1 MTTKVNEQ
9 PELGMAGLEEDEVE
23 VGTAVAAREHRD
35 LPDVQRPAAL
45 PEVGKM
51 MEAALAQGPDGVEAL
66 ERLVDMQMRILDRQA
81 ESGLTVALADF
92 KAACPE
98 IQKTKRVK
106 YATSSGKQVDFHYAP
121 LGAIQKTVDPVL
133 HRFGL
138 SYTFDTEDTDG
149 KAVTIRG
156 RLQHVDGAY
165 RESTVTLPVAGMQD
179 SPAQRYAG
187 TITYG
192 KRYVLSALL
201 GITIEDDVDGQQ
213 PGDPDPIDEEEW
225 KELERLIDESGADL
239 PKFCAYFKLDSLAD
253 MPGTRLA
260 EARRMLRA
268 KIAKADK

>member
-1 MTTKVNEQ
+1 MSTQTEI
-9 PELGMAGLEEDEVE
+9 G
-23 VGTAVAAREHRD
+23 GTAVATREEVD

-45 PEVGKM
+45 PEVGKL
-51 MEAALAQGPDGVEAL
+51 METALAQGPEGVDAL
-66 ERLVDMQMRILDRQA
+66 EKLVDMQMRILDRQA
-81 ESGLTVALADF
+81 ESGLTVALAEF
-92 KAACPE
+92 KAACPQIE
-98 IQKTKRVK
+98 KSKRVK
-106 YATSSGKQVDFHYAP
+106 YATSSGKSVDFHYAP
-121 LGAIQKTVDPVL
+121 LGAIQKVVDPVL

-138 SYTFDTEDTDG
+138 SYTFDTEDKDG
-149 KAVTIRG
+149 KSVTIRG
-156 RLQHVDGAY
+156 RLQHVDGAF

-213 PGDPDPIDEEEW
+213 PGDPDPVDDEELS
-225 KELERLIDESGADL
+225 ELRGMITESGADID
-239 PKFCAYFKLDSLAD
+239 KFLAYFKLDSLAD